1 MAFGYGYPAYQPP
14 MYQVPNPAP
23 YQQQIGSMPTQ
34 YQQQVMP
41 PVQQASQAQMS
52 PQTNQSQP
60 NVICRPVASEEEARA
75 TATPFDG
82 STLLLTDFG
91 HGRVYSKAL
100 NYMDGSALFNTY
112 QLVQPQAAQ
121 AVEIEASPVVEY
133 APRAELDSLRAEL
146 ESLRAELEE
155 TKKATAAKKPTNK
168 GGASE

>member
-14 MYQVPNPAP
+14 MYQAPNPAP
-23 YQQQIGSMPTQ
+23 YQQQIGSIPPQ
-34 YQQQVMP
+34 YQQQVMQ
-41 PVQQASQAQMS
+41 PVQQPVQAQMQ
-52 PQTNQSQP
+52 PQAQSQP

-75 TATPFDG
+75 TTTPFDG

-112 QLVQPQAAQ
+112 QLVQPRNTQT
-121 AVEIEASPVVEY
+121 VESDPATVVEY

-155 TKKATAAKKPTNK
+155 GKKVTTVKKPTTK
-168 GGASE
+168 GGAVE